1 MSSSSINI
9 DEKSKFEWQELVT
22 LSKIPP
28 IRINSQSHIYKDDL
42 ILFLGAGAGVGRSQE
57 IWKFNLKTLNWKVME
72 PKGDVPPARDGHTV
86 TYVGKGRFLLFGGQG
101 VPYENDKS
109 EKITDTVAV
118 KTYLVRELYN
128 SMYQLDIEA
137 EHWTRFEEDGTTP
150 MGRRGHTMNFLPPL
164 SKKAKLAL
172 QNDNHSLSNS
182 SQDHGSTH
190 SNSRYKKHHHHHED
204 LTIPDNS
211 LILYGG
217 SGIESSRYTE
227 YYFNDL
233 WVFNLKSK
241 SWTRQRTK
249 GFKPRALFDHR
260 AEIVGDYLVIV
271 GGLTGREGKE
281 SSFFTDVL
289 TLNTKTCTWNS
300 IDLYD
305 PRGKSTKLKLHG
317 FSMTKNTKEDD
328 NNSNSNTLI
337 IFGGRETVDRER
349 AQTEGAGRLS
359 PRRRKQKPQPTV
371 FKLDVERGQLIP
383 FKTRNEA
390 PINRYGH
397 VGVCP
402 TDVDALI
409 SGDNGSVSKKKS
421 SFVNPLEQIEQS
433 NEMDTPLMYVYGG
446 SATENGGFC
455 DPIVYQ
461 LVKVREKV
469 NPLDS
474 LDAMSV
480 NEDINSRPSTGS
492 NFSVGDSTHY
502 SESHAM
508 SQDDDENQLDSRL
521 SIWEKTQFQQ
531 MRSQDLTVKLNPTSV
546 RDPSTWSE
554 LKLALSYPLSAKQSL
569 RKVHSPDDRKKNDT
583 KTGTE
588 IDEEEERL
596 KRTKLSAQKQR
607 LLHLKNLSTKLV
619 PICKGKSQIA
629 AKEQYLKHFPLK
641 LSDEFGTNFFIS
653 NPNSISRKLT
663 ASQTVH
669 HHGSKTLDPLP

>member
-1 MSSSSINI
+1 MSTVVSVNI
-9 DEKSKFEWQELVT
+9 DEKSKYEWQPLVT
-22 LSKIPP
+22 VSKIPP
-28 IRINSQSHIYKDDL
+28 IRINSQSHLYKDDL

-57 IWKFNLKTLNWKVME
+57 VWKFNLKTLNWKVIE
-72 PKGDVPPARDGHTV
+72 PKGDIPPARDGHTV
-86 TYVGKGRFLLFGGQG
+86 TYIGKGKFILFGGQG
-101 VPYENDKS
+101 IPYENDKS
-109 EKITDTVAV
+109 EKITETIAI
-118 KTYLVRELYN
+118 KTFLVRELYN

-137 EHWTRFEEDGTTP
+137 EHWIRFEEDGNSP

-164 SKKAKLAL
+164 SKKAKIAL
-172 QNDNHSLSNS
+172 NNDNHSLSNS
-182 SQDHGSTH
+182 SQEHGSIH
-190 SNSRYKKHHHHHED
+190 SYSRHKKHNHHHED
-204 LTIPDNS
+204 LSIPDNS

-217 SGIESSRYTE
+217 SGIESSKYTE

-260 AEIVGDYLVIV
+260 SEIVGDYLVIV

-289 TLNTKTCTWNS
+289 TLNIKTCTWNS

-305 PRGKSTKLKLHG
+305 LRGKSTKLKLHG

-328 NNSNSNTLI
+328 NNANTLI
-337 IFGGRETVDRER
+337 IFGGRETVEAKR

-397 VGVCP
+397 VGICS
-402 TDVDALI
+402 TDVDTLI
-409 SGDNGSVSKKKS
+409 SNNGNVSRRKSVI
-421 SFVNPLEQIEQS
+421 NPLEQIEQA
-433 NEMDTPLMYVYGG
+433 EMETPLLYVFGG

-461 LVKVREKV
+461 LVKVREKI
-469 NPLDS
+469 NPIDS
-474 LDAMSV
+474 LDAVSI
-480 NEDINSRPSTGS
+480 NEDLNSRPSTGS

-508 SQDDDENQLDSRL
+508 SPDDDENQLDSRL

-531 MRSQDLTVKLNPTSV
+531 MRSQDLTVKLDPNTVRAPT
-546 RDPSTWSE
+546 TWSE

-569 RKVHSPDDRKKNDT
+569 RQVHSPVDT
-583 KTGTE
+583 KKKDDNNLIAGMY
-588 IDEEEERL
+588 EEAERL

-607 LLHLKNLSTKLV
+607 IIHLKSLSHKLV
-619 PICKGKSQIA
+619 PLTRGRTVIA
-629 AKEQYLKHFPLK
+629 AKELYLKEFPLK
-641 LSDEFGTNFFIS
+641 FKDEFGQFFIS
-653 NPNSISRKLT
+653 NPNSISRKMT
-663 ASQTVH
+663 ASNTVH
-669 HHGSKTLDPLP
+669 HHGSKTLDPLA